1 MSERIPTSLIAM
13 LATLAFT
20 GITDKWLNNLL
31 LKKII
36 LRDDIIK
43 RTIPHHI
50 TSHQIHIS
58 VQRLVRSD
66 IYRIANDS
74 ASVHN
79 IVLIKFTIKVLP
91 QSIKNTNSL
100 F

>member
-1 MSERIPTSLIAM
+1 M
-13 LATLAFT
+13 LAFT

-50 TSHQIHIS
+50 KSPHF
-58 VQRLVRSD
+58 
-66 IYRIANDS
+66 RIALG
-74 ASVHN
+74 VRC
-79 IVLIKFTIKVLP
+79 LTFMK
-91 QSIKNTNSL
+91 
-100 F
+100 